1 MIRLKLLA
9 AVAARALSWPVDAAA
24 FRGEWR
30 RDALALSIVLLLALG
45 AWVIQ
50 KCDLRRVLRALLIA
64 TVATLARRRHRRP
77 RAGFGRNVVSIRAGG
92 FPALDDLVMPTY
104 AMSHSSA
111 DGSSALSFG
120 VIMAMQVCFDYGAPL
135 SAFGFCRCS
144 QGHHTRREHDR
155 SNCQNQS
162 AHGKFSVNSL

>member
-1 MIRLKLLA
+1 M
-9 AVAARALSWPVDAAA
+9 
-24 FRGEWR
+24 
-30 RDALALSIVLLLALG
+30 
-45 AWVIQ
+45 
-50 KCDLRRVLRALLIA
+50 
-64 TVATLARRRHRRP
+64 
-77 RAGFGRNVVSIRAGG
+77 SIRAGG
-92 FPALDDLVMPTY
+92 FPALDDLMMPTY

-111 DGSSALSFG
+111 YGSPALSFG

-162 AHGKFSVNSL
+162 AHGKFPVNSLERKTLMISEIKPQLSKRYLELSLPERLSARSSELAV